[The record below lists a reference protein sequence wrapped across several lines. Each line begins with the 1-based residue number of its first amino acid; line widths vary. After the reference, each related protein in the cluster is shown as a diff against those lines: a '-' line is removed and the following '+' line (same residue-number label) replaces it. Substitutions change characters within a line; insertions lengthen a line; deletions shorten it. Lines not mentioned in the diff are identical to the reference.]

1 MRRGVVINPVFPAL
15 VGAAFGVGG
24 AFLIVRY
31 SWKANMARLQAAYLG
46 EIEVILLS
54 VRGEAKNAFS
64 AWQEKRDLPGKKFT
78 YARAI
83 FDGNVAH
90 LGKIGDKQ
98 LVRDIA
104 FLYAVLEQAREEGC
118 HLDGHS
124 SDSEGLFRYAHHLW
138 SALGMSMALIE
149 KLSGVPPKVNRAN
162 QLTGIGGFVLLPA
175 GATASAIFRDATYRR
190 LAFRRCQRTS
200 PFPSQLSQMINRGIG
215 QFPCL

>member
-1 MRRGVVINPVFPAL
+1 
-15 VGAAFGVGG
+15 
-24 AFLIVRY
+24 
-31 SWKANMARLQAAYLG
+31 MARLQTAYWG
-46 EIEVILLS
+46 EIEVILLA
-54 VRGEAKNAFS
+54 VRGEARNAFG

-90 LGKIGDKQ
+90 LSKMGDKQ

-138 SALGMSMALIE
+138 SALGLSMALIE
-149 KLSGVPPKVNRAN
+149 KLSGVPSNVNRAN
-162 QLTGIGGFVLLPA
+162 TKQARQFNARTLEVDTEFFTTATDKFWEVLLPQESLP
-175 GATASAIFRDATYRR
+175 TKKT
-190 LAFRRCQRTS
+190 
-200 PFPSQLSQMINRGIG
+200 P
-215 QFPCL
+215 